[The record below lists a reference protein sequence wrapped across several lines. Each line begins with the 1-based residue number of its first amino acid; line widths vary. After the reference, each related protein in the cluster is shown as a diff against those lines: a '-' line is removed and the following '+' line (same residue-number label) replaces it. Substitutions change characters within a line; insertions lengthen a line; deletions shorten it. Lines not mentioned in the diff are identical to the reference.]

1 MQLADPVPQLAS
13 VNKQLAALDLGS
25 NSFHLL
31 VALETN
37 ERLQFIDKHK
47 EMVRLAAGLDAKNAL
62 TDDVMQRALD
72 CLHRFA
78 GRLRS
83 LEIDNVR
90 VVGTNTLRRAKNAK
104 AFIAKAEQVLGHRIE
119 IISGREEARLI
130 YLGVSHDLG
139 LVDNRRLIV
148 DIGGGST
155 ELILGRR
162 STAETLESLHMGCVS
177 MSQRHFCNGKITK
190 ANMQQAVDDARV
202 ELEPLTQAFRD
213 TGWDEAIGA
222 SGSINAI
229 HDVLRHANNDAP
241 IDLDGLESIKAQL
254 IDAGHIDKLSLSG
267 LSDERR
273 PVFPGGVAILLGIF
287 QALDLDKMATAQSA
301 LREGLI
307 YDLLGREQ
315 EDDTRAQTVRNV
327 MQRYGVNETHARRV
341 RETAQRL
348 LSQVAM
354 SWQLTDPEHHNAL
367 SWAAELHE
375 IGMDISHT
383 GFHKHGEYLL
393 AHMDMPGFSRSE
405 QSQIASLVRAH
416 RRKLYAEW
424 FNKNDRTRMRLT
436 VLLRIAALLHRSRSH
451 DALPHIDIEA
461 KDRHVKLSLPADWLE
476 THSLAG
482 LDLEQEQRYLSG
494 IDVTLE
500 IKAH

>member
-1 MQLADPVPQLAS
+1 MLLADPVPQLAS
-13 VNKQLAALDLGS
+13 VTKQLAALDLGS

-47 EMVRLAAGLDAKNAL
+47 EMVRLAAGLDGKHAL
-62 TDDVMQRALD
+62 SEEVMERALD

-104 AFIAKAEQVLGHRIE
+104 SFIAKAEQVLGHRIE

-130 YLGVSHDLG
+130 YLGVCHDLG

-162 STAETLESLHMGCVS
+162 STAEKLESLYMGCVS
-177 MSQRHFCNGKITK
+177 MSERHFAGGKITK
-190 ANMQQAVDDARV
+190 QGMQKAINDALI
-202 ELEPLTQAFRD
+202 ELEPLAQAFQEA
-213 TGWDEAIGA
+213 GWDAAIGA
-222 SGSINAI
+222 SGTINAI
-229 HDVLRHANNDAP
+229 HDVLRHGEETAA
-241 IDLDGLESIKAQL
+241 IDRDGLHQIKKQLIEAGEVNKIALDGLSE
-254 IDAGHIDKLSLSG
+254 
-267 LSDERR
+267 ERR
-273 PVFPGGVAILLGIF
+273 PVFPGGVAILIAIF
-287 QALDLDKMATAQSA
+287 EALELDAMATAGSA

-307 YDLLGREQ
+307 YDLLGRQ
-315 EDDTRAQTVRNV
+315 HEDDTRAQTVRNV

-341 RETAQRL
+341 RETALRL

-354 SWQLTDPEHHNAL
+354 RWGLTDSEHHNAL

-375 IGMDISHT
+375 VGMDISHS

-393 AHMDMPGFSRSE
+393 ANMDMPGFSRSE
-405 QSQIASLVRAH
+405 QSLIASLVRAH

-424 FNKNDRTRMRLT
+424 FDAENSSRKRLT
-436 VLLRIAALLHRSRSH
+436 ILLRIAALLHRSRSH
-451 DALPHIDIEA
+451 DALPHVDIEA
-461 KDRHVKLSLPADWLE
+461 DDHDLTLSLPQDWLAE
-476 THSLAG
+476 HSLAR
-482 LDLEQEQRYLSG
+482 LDLEQEQRYLEG
-494 IDVTLE
+494 IGVAMNLKT
-500 IKAH
+500 H